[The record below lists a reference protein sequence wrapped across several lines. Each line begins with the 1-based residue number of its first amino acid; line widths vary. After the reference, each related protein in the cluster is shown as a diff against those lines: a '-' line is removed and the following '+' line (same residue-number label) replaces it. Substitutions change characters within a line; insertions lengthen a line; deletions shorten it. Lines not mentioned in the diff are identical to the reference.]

1 MERYTEEFKQ
11 LVEDSKTALAF
22 SMPLI
27 LAAKGTVKLINKKGH
42 MEVGLK
48 GNPMIRLFMLATAS
62 AELLARLDAE
72 KEEGEEEVDTMALFL
87 AMFEVASEVSEERRK

>member
-1 MERYTEEFKQ
+1 MERYTNEFKQ
-11 LVEDSKTALAF
+11 LVEDSKIALAF

-27 LAAKGTVKLINKKGH
+27 LAGKGTVKLVNEKDN
-42 MEVGLK
+42 MEIGFE
-48 GNPMIRLFMLATAS
+48 GNPMTRLFMLATAL

-87 AMFEVASEVSEERRK
+87 TMFEAARELS